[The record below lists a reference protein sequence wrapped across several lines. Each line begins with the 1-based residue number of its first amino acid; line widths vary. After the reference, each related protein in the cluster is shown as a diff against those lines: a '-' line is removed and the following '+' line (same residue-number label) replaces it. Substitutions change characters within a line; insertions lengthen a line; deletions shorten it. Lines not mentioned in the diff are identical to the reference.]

1 MQTGKYLFLFYFGGS
16 TYCTFVVFVR
26 ERSHWSMFLLG
37 GLIFVLVGGMNQ
49 VWGWETGLIK
59 QTAAGVGITLA
70 GEFMTGCIVNLWLG
84 WDIWDYSE
92 LPGNLLGQ
100 ICPQFALLWIPL
112 VLLAIVLDDVIRWRF
127 YGEERPRYYIFGQK
141 IRL

>member
-16 TYCTFVVFVR
+16 TYCTFEVFVR

-70 GEFMTGCIVNLWLG
+70 GEFMTGCIL
-84 WDIWDYSE
+84 DYSE
-92 LPGNLLGQ
+92 LAGNLLGQ
-100 ICPQFALLWIPL
+100 ICPQFAFLWIPL
-112 VLLAIVLDDVIRWRF
+112 VLLAIVLDDVILWRF
-127 YGEERPRYYIFGQK
+127 YGEERPRYYIYGQE